1 MIKRYSAATFAAAL
15 LSATAAHA
23 GLVDLVTNGSFET
36 GTNAPGINSAQALN
50 VGATDMTGWT
60 VVDNSGNPN
69 GSTGNTILWI
79 GNGGFGLSSPFG
91 NNFVD
96 LTGTTDS
103 VPFDGVMQT
112 LTTVAGQSY
121 AITFDLGVQAGGG
134 NFGGPITVNVGA
146 GSATTTVTDT
156 GTSGTTTSD
165 GTIWIDETFDFTATS
180 TSTLLSFIGETGIQF
195 IGLDNVSVNA
205 IDTAPV
211 SPVPEPASILLLGA
225 GLAALGLGRSKT
237 V

>member
-1 MIKRYSAATFAAAL
+1 MTKRYSATIFAAAF

-23 GLVDLVTNGSFET
+23 ELVTNGSFENGVNVP
-36 GTNAPGINSAQALN
+36 GTNSDRTLG
-50 VGATDMTGWT
+50 VGSTDMTGWT
-60 VVDNSGNPN
+60 VVDNSGNPA
-69 GSTGNTILWI
+69 GSTGNNLIWI

-91 NNFVD
+91 NDFID

-103 VPFDGVMQT
+103 VPFVGVAQT

-121 AITFDLGVQAGGG
+121 AITFDLGVEAGGG
-134 NFGGPITVNVGA
+134 IFGGPITVNVGA

-165 GTIWIDETFDFTATS
+165 GTIWTDETVDFTATS
-180 TSTLLSFIGETGIQF
+180 TSTQLSFIGETGIEF

-205 IDTAPV
+205 ENV
-211 SPVPEPASILLLGA
+211 SPPPIPEPATIALLGT
-225 GLAALGLGRSKT
+225 GLFGIALVRRRRRG
-237 V
+237 

>member
-1 MIKRYSAATFAAAL
+1 MIKKYSAATIAAAL

-23 GLVDLVTNGSFET
+23 DLVTNGSFET
-36 GTNAPGINSAQALN
+36 GTNVPGTNSDRTLG
-50 VGATDMTGWT
+50 VGATDMSGWT

-69 GSTGNTILWI
+69 GSTGNNIIWI

-103 VPFDGVMQT
+103 VPFDGVKQT
-112 LTTVAGQSY
+112 LTTVVGQAY

-134 NFGGPITVNVGA
+134 IFGGPITVNVGA
-146 GSATTTVTDT
+146 GSATTAVTDT

-165 GTIWIDETFDFTATS
+165 GTIWTDETFDFTATS
-180 TSTLLSFIGETGIQF
+180 TSTSLSFIGETGIEF

-205 IDTAPV
+205 TNAPPP
-211 SPVPEPASILLLGA
+211 PVPEPASVALLGA
-225 GLAALGLGRSKT
+225 GLLGLSLVRRRRS
-237 V
+237 